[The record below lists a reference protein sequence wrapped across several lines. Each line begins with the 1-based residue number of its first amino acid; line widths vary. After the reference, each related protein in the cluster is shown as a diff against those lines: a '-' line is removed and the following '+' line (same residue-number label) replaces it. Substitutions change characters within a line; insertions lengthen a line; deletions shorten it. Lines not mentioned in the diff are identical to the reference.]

1 MQILFLVY
9 LGDKIIKQ
17 TDTLS
22 PSDQLVFKE
31 TEGAE
36 ETRPQSSV
44 EQIHVFLQAC
54 QLLCVV
60 FVVRSKITVKL
71 LDCKN
76 GQKSSLCSSVCS

>member
-36 ETRPQSSV
+36 ENVSTELSGADSCFPWSLPAV
-44 EQIHVFLQAC
+44 VC
-54 QLLCVV
+54 CV
-60 FVVRSKITVKL
+60 
-71 LDCKN
+71 C
-76 GQKSSLCSSVCS
+76 CEE

>member
-22 PSDQLVFKE
+22 LSDQLVFKE

-36 ETRPQSSV
+36 ENVSTELGGADSFFP
-44 EQIHVFLQAC
+44 
-54 QLLCVV
+54 
-60 FVVRSKITVKL
+60 
-71 LDCKN
+71 
-76 GQKSSLCSSVCS
+76 

>member
-36 ETRPQSSV
+36 ENVSTSMFSLKLASCCV
-44 EQIHVFLQAC
+44 LC
-54 QLLCVV
+54 LLWG
-60 FVVRSKITVKL
+60 VK
-71 LDCKN
+71 
-76 GQKSSLCSSVCS
+76 

>member
-36 ETRPQSSV
+36 ENASTELSGADSFKLASCCV
-44 EQIHVFLQAC
+44 LC
-54 QLLCVV
+54 LLWG
-60 FVVRSKITVKL
+60 VK
-71 LDCKN
+71 
-76 GQKSSLCSSVCS
+76 